1 MAGVVHQN
9 IDTAARGAAALATGV
24 KRSIV
29 GAARQHVDVATTSIG
44 VLMRETEGLIN
55 RLAKPK

>member
-1 MAGVVHQN
+1 VHQN